1 MSRVTIQRLSDFGSS
16 SPLIEEWNHLMD
28 EIREKAFL
36 LFERRGGGFGR
47 ELDDWLA
54 AEREILWPAPAELVE
69 TDNDYQL
76 RVAVPGFDAGEIQV
90 TAMPNAIVVEA
101 ESKPTQQQG
110 SVHLA
115 EFGGK
120 KLYRRLEF
128 ASVIDPDKIT
138 AKVGKGVLEL
148 VAAKAA
154 EPKAQKTHVASGAA

>member
-1 MSRVTIQRLSDFGSS
+1 MSRITIQRLSDFGDS
-16 SPLIEEWNHLMD
+16 SPLIERWNHLID
-28 EIREKAFL
+28 QIREKAFL
-36 LFERRGGGFGR
+36 LFERRGGGSGR

-54 AEREILWPAPAELVE
+54 AEREILWPAPDELVE

-76 RVAVPGFDAGEIQV
+76 RVAVPGFDIGEIQV

-101 ESKPTQQQG
+101 ESKRMQQQR
-110 SVHLA
+110 SVY

-128 ASVIDPDKIT
+128 TSAIDPDKIT
-138 AKVGKGVLEL
+138 AKVRKGVLEL

-154 EPKAQKTHVASGAA
+154 EPKAQKTHVAAGAA

>member
-36 LFERRGGGFGR
+36 LFERRGGGSGR

-101 ESKPTQQQG
+101 ESKPVQQQG

-128 ASVIDPDKIT
+128 ASAIDPDKIT
-138 AKVGKGVLEL
+138 AKVRKGVLEL

-154 EPKAQKTHVASGAA
+154 EPKAQKTHVAAGAA